1 MRIEPPLSRLSHQ
14 PLKHCAIC
22 GHGIDENG
30 TQPGRKLTE
39 DEKQLAWVHWLA
51 RNGLTPEIIHSH
63 YRLSQ
68 QDFFANQTLPVN
80 CGELITTKIQP

>member
-1 MRIEPPLSRLSHQ
+1 MRIEPPLSRLYYQ

-30 TQPGRKLTE
+30 THPGRKLTE
-39 DEKQLAWVHWLA
+39 DEKQQAWVNWLA
-51 RNGLTPEIIHSH
+51 RNGLTPEIIHNH

-68 QDFFANQTLPVN
+68 QDFFANQTTHTA
-80 CGELITTKIQP
+80 CGELTMTKIQP